1 MLSVIRVRL
10 GAGGLAWLALALL
23 MALRPQHA
31 SMAQS
36 TPATPQPMAPQPV
49 TPQPMAP
56 QPAGPQPAGPQPAG
70 PQPAAIRRYLPEFKR
85 LQQAADWAALER
97 LASEAL
103 GAVEAQSGPD
113 SIDVARAASWE
124 ALALD
129 RLGRKQAAEPLLRR
143 ALAIDEAALGVQ
155 HRDTVMDRDNLAD
168 VLVSTGRYGEA
179 EPLLRRSL
187 EIRENALGPDSP
199 QTASSLASYAQALQA
214 LGRYGEAGPM
224 YQRALTIDEKALGP
238 QDETTLA
245 VRNNFASML
254 SAQGRYREAEPLM
267 NEMLRTAEA
276 RYGPEDWRTATVVN
290 NLAAVLEAEGRAD
303 DAGPLYRRAF
313 TISANTRGPD
323 DPDTAVHANNYALF
337 LHHQGLYVQADPLF
351 RQAVAI
357 DEKVL
362 GPQHPDTRHG
372 RENLAENDESMEKF
386 DDATANLRL
395 ACAALAPSAG
405 SRDLNDVSA
414 QAAQWE
420 RSRCSM
426 QYSLALWGWAAQ
438 GGGPAPGDRPDALK
452 LEAFIASQ
460 NAVQSAAGEALAR
473 SAAFAAAVSAS
484 VGPEARAYEAA
495 LLERD
500 GLDREYANAVE
511 ASGQDALE
519 RRRRLTMARD
529 EVAARIE
536 RLQSALRTR
545 APRYWDFRSP
555 DAVSVAALQAT
566 AGADAALLR
575 ADEALISFVVGAGID
590 HSLVFAVSKQQF
602 AWARVS
608 LSTDALQ
615 AQVIRLR
622 QQIDPDGYRLRGI
635 QVTVNAAG
643 SSNAANAAAAVA
655 DTASASASDGFD
667 RQAAYRLYQSLLG
680 DASIQA
686 VIRSKP
692 VLLFVP
698 SGPLTSL
705 PPGLL
710 VTATPPGGAARD
722 ADPAALRATAWL
734 LRSKAVALL
743 PAVSSLRT
751 LRQIQPETRAATSE
765 PLLAFVD
772 PDFRGDAGAARG
784 NSAVLRRGLA
794 LGQVMDVLPDLPGTL
809 VEGEALRRALG
820 ATPEAVLLGRDASK
834 AQLLA
839 RNADGRLAGVQVL
852 EFATH
857 ALVVG
862 DVAGLTEPALVLA
875 AAARPEDALLLASDA
890 ATLRL
895 NADWVLLSACNT
907 ASPDAPEA
915 KGFSGLSRAFFYAGA
930 RSLLISHW
938 EVLDSVAPILI
949 PAMLKAERTDPHL
962 GHAQALRQASLAIL
976 DNPGIARGATPYA
989 WAAFTLVGEAAR

>member
-1 MLSVIRVRL
+1 
-10 GAGGLAWLALALL
+10 
-23 MALRPQHA
+23 MALRPQQA

-36 TPATPQPMAPQPV
+36 TPATPQPV
-49 TPQPMAP
+49 TPQPGAP
-56 QPAGPQPAGPQPAG
+56 QPGAPQPAG

-85 LQQAADWAALER
+85 LQQAADWAGLER

-143 ALAIDEAALGVQ
+143 ALTIDEAALGVQ

-168 VLVSTGRYGEA
+168 VLLSTGRYGEA

-199 QTASSLASYAQALQA
+199 QTASSLASYAQVLQA

-276 RYGPEDWRTATVVN
+276 RYGPDDFRTATVVN

-303 DAGPLYRRAF
+303 EAGPLYRRAF

-337 LHHQGLYVQADPLF
+337 LHHQGMYAQADPLF
-351 RQAVAI
+351 RQAVGI

-362 GPQHPDTRHG
+362 GPHHPDTRHG

-386 DDATANLRL
+386 DDAIANLRL

-426 QYSLALWGWAAQ
+426 HYSLALWGWAAQ

-460 NAVQSAAGEALAR
+460 NAVQSAAGEALSR

-590 HSLVFAVSKQQF
+590 QCLVFAVSKQQF
-602 AWARVS
+602 AWARIP

-635 QVTVNAAG
+635 QVTVNATGG
-643 SSNAANAAAAVA
+643 SHAANAAAAVA
-655 DTASASASDGFD
+655 DTASESASSSASVSVSDGFD

-772 PDFRGDAGAARG
+772 PDFHRDAGGARDS
-784 NSAVLRRGLA
+784 NAVLRRGLP
-794 LGQVMDVLPDLPGTL
+794 LGQIMDVLPDLPGTL
-809 VEGEALRRALG
+809 AEGEALRRALG
-820 ATPEAVLLGRDASK
+820 AAPDAVLLGRDASK

-839 RNADGRLAGVQVL
+839 RNADGRLAGVRVL

-875 AAARPEDALLLASDA
+875 AAARPEDALMLASDA

-938 EVLDSVAPILI
+938 EVLDSVAPLLI